1 MMNTNEKIRQMR
13 KKMKISA
20 QTLADSIGVSKATL
34 YRYENGEIEKIPMN
48 ILEKIAKEL
57 GCSILFFSD
66 DYDDTPTN
74 KDIVYIPVVGRVS
87 AGSGSL
93 AEQYIEGYEPTS
105 PSSLSGDFQYIYL
118 KVTGDSMYPVFMEGD
133 LVLVQC
139 RSYADNG
146 SYAVV
151 MIDDLDG
158 VIKKIIY
165 GKDCIELVSINPMY
179 PPRRFEGKD
188 MQRIK
193 VCGIVKEIKRKF

>member
-1 MMNTNEKIRQMR
+1 MNTNEKIRQMR
-13 KKMKISA
+13 KQVKISA

-66 DYDDTPTN
+66 DYDDTPTD
-74 KDIVYIPVVGRVS
+74 KDIVYIPIVGRVS
-87 AGSGSL
+87 AGCGSL
-93 AEQYIEGYEPTS
+93 AEQHTEGYEATS
-105 PSSLSGDFQYIYL
+105 PSSLSSDFQYVYL
-118 KVTGDSMYPVFMEGD
+118 KVSGDSMYPVFMEGD
-133 LVLVQC
+133 LVLVQSQ
-139 RSYADNG
+139 SYADNG

-158 VIKKIIY
+158 VIKKVVY
-165 GKDCIELVSINPMY
+165 GNNFIELISINPMY
-179 PPRRFEGKD
+179 PPRRFEGKE

-193 VCGIVKEIKRKF
+193 ICGIAKEIKRKF